1 MYLSLSLSLSLPLSL
16 SLFLLNCRKLRYLKK
31 WWTRPA
37 PPDEMLVWHENWT
50 NQVAESV
57 SVAVLG
63 LHRCILFPFSS
74 CGPKTK
80 SNVGHIT
87 CRRPVVE
94 APRCHIPMLLNLR
107 NRFRKEGHAE
117 TNLIPWSCPKPDRS
131 VPRHGAF
138 RRSSRDTSD
147 VPLADRGRE
156 RPHPG
161 TSDVSTPPASSLGR
175 RAAWAA
181 KYSSSCIS
189 TSRSRMQ
196 SKNNQRKI
204 ISHHV
209 CTNSNVLLYVC
220 DLFFPPHIHN
230 IPEPC
235 WFAWSFK
242 SKP

>member
-1 MYLSLSLSLSLPLSL
+1 MYLSLSLGLSPSLPLSVSVELSEIKVLKEMVNQTGPSWWNVGLAWKLDEPGGWKTLHRHSRSAPMHPL
-16 SLFLLNCRKLRYLKK
+16 SLFLLWAKK
-31 WWTRPA
+31 EFKR
-37 PPDEMLVWHENWT
+37 
-50 NQVAESV
+50 
-57 SVAVLG
+57 
-63 LHRCILFPFSS
+63 
-74 CGPKTK
+74 GP
-80 SNVGHIT
+80 HHMPET
-87 CRRPVVE
+87 CRRSTSI
-94 APRCHIPMLLNLR
+94 CHIPMLLNLR
-107 NRFRKEGHAE
+107 NWFRKESHSE
-117 TNLIPWSCPKPDRS
+117 KNPIPWSCPKPDRS

-175 RAAWAA
+175 SAAWAA

-196 SKNNQRKI
+196 SKNDQRKI

-220 DLFFPPHIHN
+220 DLFFSLHI
-230 IPEPC
+230 P
-235 WFAWSFK
+235 
-242 SKP
+242 